1 MSNALSDLADFRQDR
16 IVLGSVYICISATM
30 FAAAGAAVKL
40 ALQDISPVQLV
51 FWRNLMSMIVF
62 FGFLL
67 AARPA
72 ALLDLKTEKAHLHV
86 LRSVLSL
93 CVLYAYF
100 YAVSQIELAT
110 AVLLLSTSPVFVP
123 ILALVFMRFKSAP
136 TVWVGVSIAFIG
148 VALVIDPSLQYTFD
162 FTNYVGMVTG
172 LLSGLLGGAATVVIW
187 KMSATESPDR
197 QMIYFTVVSLVL
209 SVPFAVLNWQTPQLA
224 TFIPI
229 VILGI
234 ATTLAQYF
242 LSKGCEV
249 APADKINTWNYLSIV
264 IAGLAAY
271 IGWNEA
277 LDRYTIFG
285 MLLVVLGARI
295 ASKTYRKKEKILRD

>member
-1 MSNALSDLADFRQDR
+1 
-16 IVLGSVYICISATM
+16 M

-40 ALQDISPVQLV
+40 ALNDLSPVQLV
-51 FWRNLMSMIVF
+51 FWRNLMSMVIF

-67 AARPA
+67 VFRPGA
-72 ALLDLKTEKAHLHV
+72 FKELKSEKTRLHV
-86 LRSVLSL
+86 ARSVLSL

-100 YAVSQIELAT
+100 HAVSKIELAT

-123 ILALVFMRFKSAP
+123 ILALMFMRHMSAP
-136 TVWVGVSIAFIG
+136 TVWIGVFIAFIG
-148 VALVIDPSLQYTFD
+148 VAFVIDPSLQYAFD
-162 FTNYVGMVTG
+162 FTNYLGMIAGV
-172 LLSGLLGGAATVVIW
+172 LSGLLGGAATVVIW
-187 KMSATESPDR
+187 KMSMTESPDR
-197 QMIYFTVVSLVL
+197 QMIYFTVISFLL
-209 SVPFAVLNWQTPQLA
+209 SIPLAALSWQMPRVE
-224 TFIPI
+224 TFLPI
-229 VILGI
+229 ICLGI

-277 LDRYTIFG
+277 LDSITILG
-285 MLLVVLGARI
+285 MLLVVLGARV
-295 ASKTYRKKEKILRD
+295 ASKTFKRKV

>member
-1 MSNALSDLADFRQDR
+1 
-16 IVLGSVYICISATM
+16 
-30 FAAAGAAVKL
+30 
-40 ALQDISPVQLV
+40 
-51 FWRNLMSMIVF
+51 MSMIIF

-67 AARPA
+67 AVRPA
-72 ALLDLKTEKAHLHV
+72 AFSDLKSEKVSLHV

-100 YAVSQIELAT
+100 HAVSKIELAT
-110 AVLLLSTSPVFVP
+110 AVLLLSTSPVFLP
-123 ILALVFMRFKSAP
+123 IIALVFLRYMSAP
-136 TVWVGVSIAFIG
+136 TVWIGVSIAFIG
-148 VALVIDPSLQYTFD
+148 VALIIDPSMQYTLD
-162 FTNYVGMVTG
+162 FSNYVGMASG
-172 LLSGLLGGAATVVIW
+172 LLSGFLGGAATVVIW

-197 QMIYFTVVSLVL
+197 QMVYFTVVSFVL
-209 SVPFAVLNWQTPQLA
+209 SVPLAVLNWQMPQPA
-224 TFIPI
+224 TFLPI
-229 VILGI
+229 IFLGI

-277 LDRYTIFG
+277 LDILTIAG
-285 MLLVVLGARI
+285 MVLVVLGAHI
-295 ASKTYRKKEKILRD
+295 ASKTFRRRA

>member
-1 MSNALSDLADFRQDR
+1 
-16 IVLGSVYICISATM
+16 M

-40 ALQDISPVQLV
+40 ALNDISPIQLV
-51 FWRNLMSMIVF
+51 FWRNLMSMIIF

-67 AARPA
+67 VVRPSA
-72 ALLDLKTEKAHLHV
+72 FSDLKSEKTGLHV

-123 ILALVFMRFKSAP
+123 VLAAVFMRHVSAS
-136 TVWVGVSIAFIG
+136 TVWIGVLIAFFG
-148 VALVIDPSLQYTFD
+148 VALVTDPTLQYSFN
-162 FTNYVGMVTG
+162 FSNYLGIGSG

-187 KMSATESPDR
+187 KMSTTESPDR
-197 QMIYFTVVSLVL
+197 QMIYFTVVSFVL
-209 SVPFAVLNWQTPQLA
+209 SVPLVLMDWQTPQLM
-224 TFIPI
+224 TFLPI
-229 VILGI
+229 VCLGI

-264 IAGLAAY
+264 IAALAAY
-271 IGWNEA
+271 VGWNET
-277 LDRYTIFG
+277 LSLETVIG
-285 MLLVVLGARI
+285 MVLVVLGASI
-295 ASKTYRKKEKILRD
+295 ASKKFKPSSKTS